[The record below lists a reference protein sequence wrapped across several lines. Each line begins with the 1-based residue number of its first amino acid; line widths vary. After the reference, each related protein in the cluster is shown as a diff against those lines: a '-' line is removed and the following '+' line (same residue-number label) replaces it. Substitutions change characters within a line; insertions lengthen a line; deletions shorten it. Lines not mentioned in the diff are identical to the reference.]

1 MQPPTQSVAV
11 PPDPS
16 RDGRLPLLD
25 LLIVTGCGAV
35 IRFANVKTHFRA
47 VMELQHS
54 SLNSGT
60 LPIRIPGERIVN
72 GQGERLARR
81 RYQKGQLL
89 LVGSKKQKRWYGR
102 WYEDQIDAGRV
113 HRIRRQVLLGLL
125 KDFPTK
131 KLAQREMDNRLSQ
144 INSLA
149 YRARPTA
156 TFSEFAGRWE
166 TAIIPQLKP
175 STAINYRSHLR
186 RHLKPYFGSYSL
198 NDIGPE
204 MVQTFVS
211 KLDVNPLTA
220 RHILNTFQSL
230 WRSAKGWGYVSTNV
244 TEGIRL
250 PGRILSERR
259 HFSLE
264 EMRNIIAIA
273 SEPYKTCFWLA
284 AETGMRAGELCGL
297 RWQDIDFENSIVS
310 VVQTAWWGNLQ
321 TPKTKGSVRRFSIS
335 GELTTHIQVRLR
347 AWRSNQHG
355 LIFATRNGSAWQ
367 CRKPLRQLQ
376 EVLKRLGLPN
386 AGLHAFRHSQVTIAE
401 RCGVPLKTIQNR
413 VGHGNA
419 ETTLLYSHAIGED
432 DRNFSGWLGPQLKP
446 NHVQNPLISD
456 ANGRKLSIVRSEV
469 IEKMG

>member
-1 MQPPTQSVAV
+1 V
-11 PPDPS
+11 
-16 RDGRLPLLD
+16 
-25 LLIVTGCGAV
+25 
-35 IRFANVKTHFRA
+35 
-47 VMELQHS
+47 
-54 SLNSGT
+54 
-60 LPIRIPGERIVN
+60 
-72 GQGERLARR
+72 
-81 RYQKGQLL
+81 

-102 WYEDQIDAGRV
+102 WYEDVIKAGQV
-113 HRIRRQVLLGLL
+113 HRIRRQDFLGSL
-125 KDFPTK
+125 KDLPTK
-131 KLAQREMDNRLSQ
+131 KLAQREMDSRLAEV
-144 INSLA
+144 NSLT
-149 YRARPTA
+149 YRARPIA
-156 TFSEFAGRWE
+156 SFSEFADRWE
-166 TAIIPQLKP
+166 SAVLPQLKP

-186 RHLKPYFGSYSL
+186 RHLKPFFGSFPL
-198 NDIGPE
+198 RDIEPE

-230 WRSAKGWGYVSTNV
+230 WRSARSWGYVSTGV

-250 PGRILSERR
+250 PSRILNERR

-264 EMRNIIAIA
+264 EMRNIIAVA

-297 RWQDIDFENSIVS
+297 RWQDVDFEHSMVNI
-310 VVQTAWWGNLQ
+310 VQTAWWGNLQ
-321 TPKTKGSVRRFSIS
+321 TPKTKGSSRRFSIS
-335 GELTTHIQVRLR
+335 GELTAHIYARLA
-347 AWRSNQHG
+347 AWHPNQQG
-355 LIFATRNGSAWQ
+355 LVFATRSGRAWQ

-376 EVLKRLGLPN
+376 EILKRLGLPN

-432 DRNFSGWLGPQLKP
+432 DRNFSGWLGLQLNP